1 MRGMTRDEIL
11 RIIEGRCLESWEHL
25 HESVIRFGYDSKE
38 TDKLLYQWS
47 ILDNL
52 ATELGIDYNN

>member
-1 MRGMTRDEIL
+1 MKEKTRDEIL
-11 RIIEGRCLESWEHL
+11 RIIEGRCCESWERL